1 RVSRRPANPP
11 REELLAVGAFVQA
24 RMTEATE
31 VARTRRYTTRELPAA
46 VDQAVEAADRLRQAP
61 APWARMV
68 APIDPKGNRLRA
80 PPAAPLYEM
89 AEQWN
94 EHPEYQLAWQQRQL
108 TGIPA
113 QPTPAKR
120 TPR

>member
-1 RVSRRPANPP
+1 MSRPANPP

-31 VARTRRYTTRELPAA
+31 VARTRRYTDKKLPAA
-46 VDQAVEAADRLRQAP
+46 VDQAVEAADRLVQAR
-61 APWARMV
+61 ALWAEMV
-68 APIDPKGNRLRA
+68 AQMDPRDNRVRA
-80 PPAAPLYEM
+80 LAAPLYEM
-89 AEQWN
+89 AEHWN
-94 EHPEYQLAWQQRQL
+94 EHPEYQLAWQQRKL
-108 TGIPA
+108 TGITA